1 MNCGYSSLKPL
12 PLLFALFLL
21 VKVKV
26 KTKSKT
32 SMFDIP
38 IPCMRTA
45 YTDEEENAELK
56 K

>member
-12 PLLFALFLL
+12 PLLSALFLL
-21 VKVKV
+21 IKVKV
-26 KTKSKT
+26 KTKT

-38 IPCMRTA
+38 ILCMRTA